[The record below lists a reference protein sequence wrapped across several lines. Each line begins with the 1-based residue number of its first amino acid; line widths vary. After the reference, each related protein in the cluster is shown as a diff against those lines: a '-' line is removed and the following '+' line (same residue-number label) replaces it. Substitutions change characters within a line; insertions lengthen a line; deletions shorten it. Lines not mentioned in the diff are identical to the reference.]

1 MASLFGYTNPDIINR
16 YQKEIKHE
24 YYQAWPP
31 ASAGMTDRDLAW
43 SQFRRNYDPITLKL
57 VGVLN
62 HWHAILCY
70 IFFFVSNSFP
80 NSNADNGRLSVVL
93 VVYNV
98 HNPSI
103 ISKFQDFLPKL

>member
-1 MASLFGYTNPDIINR
+1 MDIYKDKYGYNKITVDIFAGYLLWDTINR

-24 YYQAWPP
+24 YYQAWQP

-70 IFFFVSNSFP
+70 IFFFRVQF
-80 NSNADNGRLSVVL
+80 
-93 VVYNV
+93 
-98 HNPSI
+98 
-103 ISKFQDFLPKL
+103 ISEFECRQWSLISGSGSL